1 MCSSLVS
8 ITIPDGVQR
17 IDYETFQRCTAL
29 ESVKFP
35 AGLTAIGDYA
45 FGNCTSLTS
54 VALPRGGGGDCVL
67 GLCRVHLADL
77 GGPSP
82 GPDKDWERCL
92 SRLRL
97 LTSVNLP
104 PG

>member
-45 FGNCTSLTS
+45 FWQLHLADLGGPPRGGGGDWCWGFAECTSLTS
-54 VALPRGGGGDCVL
+54 VALPP
-67 GLCRVHLADL
+67 GLTKIRKGAFR
-77 GGPSP
+77 
-82 GPDKDWERCL
+82 ETA
-92 SRLRL
+92 SR
-97 LTSVNLP
+97 
-104 PG
+104 